1 MVRPPKFTRSHLHKK
16 ALRPRFLRAVR
27 DVTRTVQELEDY
39 TSVLL
44 LSVVT
49 PVSSTAEGQLIEA
62 VALPWFKI
70 VELILEE
77 PNTIYKLNWRKWEE
91 LIAGAYRQEG
101 FDVILTPRSND
112 RGRDIIASSKELG
125 NIRFFDQVKAYSP
138 GHLVTA
144 EEVRAMIGVLS
155 IEPNVSKAVI
165 TTTSTFAPGVM
176 KDPKIAKLM
185 PYRLELK
192 PREQLIEWLAS
203 IAKKQHTIVESKNEA

>member
-1 MVRPPKFTRSHLHKK
+1 MILHPKFTRPRRHKI
-16 ALRPRFLRAVR
+16 APHPRFLRAVR
-27 DVTRTVQELEDY
+27 GVSRTVQELEER

-49 PVSSTAEGQLIEA
+49 PASPTAEGQLIEA

-70 VELILEE
+70 VDLILDE
-77 PNTIYKLNWRKWEE
+77 PDTIYKLNWRKWEE

-112 RGRDIIASSKELG
+112 RGRDIIASSKDLG

-155 IEPNVSKAVI
+155 LEPNVSKAVI

-176 KDPKIAKLM
+176 KDPNIVKLM

-203 IAKKQHTIVESKNEA
+203 IANKQSKIAESKNRP